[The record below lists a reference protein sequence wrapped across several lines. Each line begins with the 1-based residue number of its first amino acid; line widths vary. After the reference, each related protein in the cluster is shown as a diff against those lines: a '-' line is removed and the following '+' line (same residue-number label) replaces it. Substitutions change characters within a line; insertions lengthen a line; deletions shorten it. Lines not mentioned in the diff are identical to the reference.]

1 MNEVRSLGSLAGRRI
16 VRDIYRELRFERQ
29 YGGFSI
35 LTTMWR
41 VCTNEK
47 ELFRYSS
54 METRVLHPLG
64 NLRGTSLWMQEVVNR
79 FYASTINSFVY
90 FGAAIL
96 LVMIGVRRF
105 TDHVSDTTVLGSILF
120 EAFLLIIMFLVLYFS
135 PPEPDDEEENGEES
149 GATQRE
155 MLREI
160 GEIGRDYATVSIH
173 LEQAVQ
179 QLGDLRR
186 VHEQLAER
194 VRESTEAAH
203 QAMHP
208 NPALV
213 TTMDE
218 TNRSLERFR
227 ATVEALHSAADTL
240 RREEIDAA
248 VRREVESLLSRRL
261 ER

>member
-1 MNEVRSLGSLAGRRI
+1 MTEVRSLGSLEGRRI
-16 VRDIYRELRFERQ
+16 VRDIFRELRFERQ
-29 YGGFSI
+29 YSGFTI

-54 METRVLHPLG
+54 NEVRVLHPLG
-64 NLRGTSLWMQEVVNR
+64 PMRGTSLWMQEVVNR
-79 FYASTINSFVY
+79 FYSATINSFVY

-120 EAFLLIIMFLVLYFS
+120 EAFLLVIMFLVLYFS
-135 PPEPDDEEENGEES
+135 PAEASDEDDDDTDLSTGDS
-149 GATQRE
+149 QRE

-160 GEIGRDYATVSIH
+160 GEIGRDYANVSIH

-179 QLGDLRR
+179 QLKELQR
-186 VHEQLAER
+186 VHEQLADR

-203 QAMHP
+203 QAIHP

-213 TTMDE
+213 TTMDK
-218 TNRSLERFR
+218 TNQSLERFQQS
-227 ATVEALHSAADTL
+227 VEALNAATDKL

-248 VRREVESLLSRRL
+248 VRREVEALLSRRL
-261 ER
+261 

>member
-1 MNEVRSLGSLAGRRI
+1 MTEVRSLGSLEGRRI
-16 VRDIYRELRFERQ
+16 VRDIFRELRFERQ
-29 YGGFSI
+29 YSGFTI

-54 METRVLHPLG
+54 NEVRVLHPLG
-64 NLRGTSLWMQEVVNR
+64 TMRGTSLWMQEVVNR
-79 FYASTINSFVY
+79 FYSATINSFVY

-105 TDHVSDTTVLGSILF
+105 TDHVSDATVLGSILF
-120 EAFLLIIMFLVLYFS
+120 EAFLLVIMFLVLYFS
-135 PPEPDDEEENGEES
+135 PAEASDEDDADMTTGDN
-149 GATQRE
+149 QRE
-155 MLREI
+155 VLREI
-160 GEIGRDYATVSIH
+160 GEIGRDYANVSIH

-179 QLGDLRR
+179 QLKELQR
-186 VHEQLAER
+186 VHEQLADR

-213 TTMDE
+213 TTMDK
-218 TNRSLERFR
+218 TNHSLERFQQS
-227 ATVEALHSAADTL
+227 VEALNSATDKL

-248 VRREVESLLSRRL
+248 VRREVEALLTRRL
-261 ER
+261 